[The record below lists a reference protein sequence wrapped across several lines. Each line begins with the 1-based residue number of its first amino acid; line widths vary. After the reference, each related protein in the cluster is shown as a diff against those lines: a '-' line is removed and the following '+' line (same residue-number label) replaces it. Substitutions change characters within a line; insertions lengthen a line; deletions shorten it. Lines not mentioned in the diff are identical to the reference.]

1 MTDNTTTIQIRLDQR
16 DALQERKQHD
26 RESYK
31 AVLDRL
37 LAESD
42 EQDDSAETWTD
53 DDVERVRS
61 MLETVESRT
70 GSMERTLENLQR

>member
-1 MTDNTTTIQIRLDQR
+1 MQDNTTTIQIRLDQR
-16 DALQERKQHD
+16 DALQDRKQHD

-42 EQDDSAETWTD
+42 AQDDSAETWTD